1 MEEHNWWNQSVLLCS
16 FLSTN
21 ISSNGNACCMTE
33 HIHDELHLK
42 TSGIHRFLSL
52 IQLPFVLSIFGISQ
66 AQLSGFPACAETK
79 SSIASENIILE
90 CPSLEGT

>member
-42 TSGIHRFLSL
+42 TSGIHQ
-52 IQLPFVLSIFGISQ
+52 IPFINSAALCFEHIWNIS
-66 AQLSGFPACAETK
+66 GTVKWF
-79 SSIASENIILE
+79 SSMCSDKK
-90 CPSLEGT
+90 